1 MPLLCELAEGPLLL
15 REAAAGLPLR
25 CGEAAAG
32 WVGYRGSLSAVL
44 LLDGPDRL
52 PADSVGGEIA
62 GGSIRSPFTP
72 AGLKEETEPP
82 ELR

>member
-15 REAAAGLPLR
+15 R
-25 CGEAAAG
+25 EAAAG

>member
-1 MPLLCELAEGPLLL
+1 VAVPLLCELAEGPLLL
-15 REAAAGLPLR
+15 R
-25 CGEAAAG
+25 EAAAG

-62 GGSIRSPFTP
+62 GGSIRSPFTSISVYSSWF
-72 AGLKEETEPP
+72 
-82 ELR
+82 